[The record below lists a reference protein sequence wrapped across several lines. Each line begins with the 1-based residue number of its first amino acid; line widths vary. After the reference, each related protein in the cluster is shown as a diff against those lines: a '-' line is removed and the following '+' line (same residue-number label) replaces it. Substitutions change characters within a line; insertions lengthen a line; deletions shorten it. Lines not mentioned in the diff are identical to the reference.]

1 MSIWLFVLHMDEET
15 FWRRMNPARLYT
27 LYTVHFGL
35 PKETPKTEPEEK
47 PISLSEYL
55 RGG

>member
-1 MSIWLFVLHMDEET
+1 MDEET

-35 PKETPKTEPEEK
+35 PKEAPKTEPEEK
-47 PISLSEYL
+47 PISLSAYL

>member
-1 MSIWLFVLHMDEET
+1 MDEET
-15 FWRRMNPARLYT
+15 FWRRMNPVRLHA
-27 LYTVHFGL
+27 LYSAHFGL
-35 PKETPKTEPEEK
+35 PKEPPKVEQEEK